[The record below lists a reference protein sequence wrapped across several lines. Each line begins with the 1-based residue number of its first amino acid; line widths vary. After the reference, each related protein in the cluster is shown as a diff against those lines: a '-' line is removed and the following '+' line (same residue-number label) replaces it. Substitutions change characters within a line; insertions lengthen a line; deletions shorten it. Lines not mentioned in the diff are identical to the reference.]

1 MGCVAVKTQTRKV
14 GGGAV
19 CREDRRRS
27 TTLRPHLEATERSLL
42 LREPRGLCC
51 CCCHSSLRLLQDSTV
66 QQQQPRHH
74 STSRAPAFHGPFCSG
89 SSLSEKGPAQS
100 ASQLLARPRA
110 PLFCSRLPAFVRC
123 SRQNRGALHR
133 RWLFDDVAVPVHSE
147 ATLSVLSLLFVP
159 FSVLRAAACVRPP
172 TGRIFF
178 LVRIIVRWICSV
190 TRKRW

>member
-27 TTLRPHLEATERSLL
+27 TTLRHHLEATERSLL

-51 CCCHSSLRLLQDSTV
+51 CCCYHSSLRLLQDSTV

-74 STSRAPAFHGPFCSG
+74 STSRAPAFHGPFCSE

-110 PLFCSRLPAFVRC
+110 PSSVHACLPSFVARGRTEEHCTGGGCLMMSLCRSIQKQLSRCCPCSSFPSLFYVQQLV
-123 SRQNRGALHR
+123 
-133 RWLFDDVAVPVHSE
+133 
-147 ATLSVLSLLFVP
+147 SVLQPGGS
-159 FSVLRAAACVRPP
+159 
-172 TGRIFF
+172 FF
-178 LVRIIVRWICSV
+178 
-190 TRKRW
+190 